1 MNWFKDLFELY
12 LKASLHVS
20 ISVWSLYKI
29 TFFYLNSPQNY
40 CLDWLVFSSSIV
52 AYNLIKY
59 TPVFIQNKKNISASI
74 LILTF
79 FSFLSG
85 LFCFFYIDLLTQIFF
100 LFSFII
106 VLFYSNPTFFTILNL
121 RNYKS
126 LKIFIVSLVWT
137 IVTYFS
143 LISQMNLVYDLSY
156 ITLAIQR
163 FVFVFV
169 LTIPFDIRDI
179 NVDMIELKT
188 IPQILGIRR
197 SKLLG
202 ILLLI
207 FNTSIFYFISE
218 ISSIFIL
225 TEVFINLILGFLL
238 IISDPRKPLNFTR
251 FWVEGVP
258 IIWLIIVYIFI
269 QI

>member
-29 TFFYLNSPQNY
+29 TFFYLNSSQNY
-40 CLDWLVFSSSIV
+40 YLDWLVFSSSIV
-52 AYNLIKY
+52 AYNLIKF
-59 TPVFIQNKKNISASI
+59 TPVLIQNKKSISASV

-79 FSFLSG
+79 FSFFSG
-85 LFCFFYIDLLTQIFF
+85 FFCFFYIDLLTQIFF
-100 LFSFII
+100 LFSFVI
-106 VLFYSNPTFFTILNL
+106 VLFYSTPTFFTVFNL
-121 RNYKS
+121 RNYKG

-179 NVDMIELKT
+179 NVDKIELKT

-207 FNTSIFYFISE
+207 FNTSIFYFIGK
-218 ISSIFIL
+218 ISLIFIL
-225 TEVFINLILGFLL
+225 VEVFINLILGLLL
-238 IISDPRKPLNFTR
+238 IISDPKKPLNFTR

-258 IIWLIIVYIFI
+258 IIWVIILYVFM

>member
-1 MNWFKDLFELY
+1 MVALIVFPCIGSQDQTTL
-12 LKASLHVS
+12 
-20 ISVWSLYKI
+20 
-29 TFFYLNSPQNY
+29 SP
-40 CLDWLVFSSSIV
+40 S
-52 AYNLIKY
+52 
-59 TPVFIQNKKNISASI
+59 
-74 LILTF
+74 
-79 FSFLSG
+79 
-85 LFCFFYIDLLTQIFF
+85 
-100 LFSFII
+100 
-106 VLFYSNPTFFTILNL
+106 FFTVLNL
-121 RNYKS
+121 RNYKG
-126 LKIFIVSLVWT
+126 LKIFVVSLVWT

-163 FVFVFV
+163 FVFIFV

-258 IIWLIIVYIFI
+258 IIWFIIVYIFI
-269 QI
+269 EI